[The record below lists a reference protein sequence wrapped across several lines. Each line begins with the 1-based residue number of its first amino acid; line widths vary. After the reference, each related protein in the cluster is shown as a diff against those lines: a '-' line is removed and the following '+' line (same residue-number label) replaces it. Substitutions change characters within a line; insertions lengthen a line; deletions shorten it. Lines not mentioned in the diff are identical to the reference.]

1 MELGLAGYCP
11 VHWREHDRLPE
22 GRFFTTMAQNDT
34 EFPTELRGY
43 KRSDVDSAIAALRGD
58 LIQAAKERQGALGE
72 VAELKNELAALGG
85 GENGPTYAGLG
96 ARLEAILRI
105 AEEQSTSLIGQAD
118 INAEKLLALAK
129 IDAASALETAAREA
143 ERLTSDA
150 TNEVATLRDGA
161 RSESEKLMADAK
173 EEAQRVRG
181 EALEEAASI
190 RGAVATESAKFRASA
205 KGESKALRAEAERS
219 LTENTVVAEREM
231 NKARAA
237 LVELEKDVAAERASH
252 ELAAKAMRQEAE
264 LAKTIMEK
272 NIAETTARFGVEN
285 EKQAEVL
292 ARQASE
298 ARADIDAEISASRA
312 AAEKELLESHQKAV
326 VVNDRYLREAS
337 AQLADTKARLNA
349 VRKEHKLLMAA
360 IEETNRSGKAAANA
374 EARKLVTQAKKEA
387 STIIRQAE
395 AEAMERV
402 AAAESRLVVLSAE
415 RDAIA
420 QYVEGLRVVV
430 GEVIVAEAR
439 KREPAAAKPRKREP
453 AAAKPGKREPAA
465 AKARSSRAKGK

>member
-1 MELGLAGYCP
+1 MELGLTGYCP
-11 VHWREHDRLPE
+11 VHYAGHIKLSE

-43 KRSDVDSAIAALRGD
+43 KRSEVDSAIAALRGD
-58 LIQAAKERQGALGE
+58 LIQAAKERQGALGQ
-72 VAELKNELAALGG
+72 VAELKNELAGLGG
-85 GENGPTYAGLG
+85 GERGPTYAGLG

-129 IDAASALETAAREA
+129 IDAAAALETAAREA

-173 EEAQRVRG
+173 EEAQRVRDQ
-181 EALEEAASI
+181 ALEEAASI
-190 RGAVATESAKFRASA
+190 RGAIATESAKVRASA
-205 KGESKALRAEAERS
+205 KRESEALRAEAERS
-219 LTENTVVAEREM
+219 LTENAVVAEREI
-231 NKARAA
+231 NKARVA
-237 LVELEKDVAAERASH
+237 LTELEKDSAAGRASH
-252 ELAAKAMRQEAE
+252 ELALKAMRQEAE

-272 NIAETTARFGVEN
+272 NIAETSARLGVEN

-298 ARADIDAEISASRA
+298 ARADIDAEISARRA
-312 AAEKELLESHQKAV
+312 EAEKELLESHQKAV
-326 VVNDRYLREAS
+326 VVNDRYLSEAS
-337 AQLADTKARLNA
+337 AQLADSKASLNA

-360 IEETNRSGKAAANA
+360 IEETNRSGKTAAIA
-374 EARKLVTQAKKEA
+374 EARKLVTKAKKDA

-415 RDAIA
+415 RDTIA
-420 QYVEGLRVVV
+420 QYVEGLRAVV
-430 GEVIVAEAR
+430 GKAVAADRR
-439 KREPAAAKPRKREP
+439 KREPE
-453 AAAKPGKREPAA
+453 A

>member
-1 MELGLAGYCP
+1 MELGLTGQCP
-11 VHWREHDRLPE
+11 VHYRGHDRLPE

-43 KRSDVDSAIAALRGD
+43 KRSEVDSAIAALRGD

-72 VAELKNELAALGG
+72 VAELKKELAGLGG

-173 EEAQRVRG
+173 EEAQRVRD

-190 RGAVATESAKFRASA
+190 RGAIATESAKVRASA
-205 KGESKALRAEAERS
+205 KRESQALRAEAERS
-219 LTENTVVAEREM
+219 LAENAVVAEREI
-231 NKARAA
+231 NKARVA
-237 LVELEKDVAAERASH
+237 LTELEKDVAAERASH
-252 ELAAKAMRQEAE
+252 ELALKAMRQEAE
-264 LAKTIMEK
+264 LAKTTMEK
-272 NIAETTARFGVEN
+272 NIAEATARLGVEN

-298 ARADIDAEISASRA
+298 ARADIDAEISARRA
-312 AAEKELLESHQKAV
+312 EAEKELLESHQKAV
-326 VVNDRYLREAS
+326 AMNDRYLSEAS
-337 AQLADTKARLNA
+337 AQIAHTKASLKA
-349 VRKEHKLLMAA
+349 VRKEHKLLIAA
-360 IEETNRSGKAAANA
+360 IEETNRSGKTAAIA
-374 EARKLVTQAKKEA
+374 EARKLVARAKKDA
-387 STIIRQAE
+387 SAIIRQAE

-415 RDAIA
+415 RDTIA
-420 QYVEGLRVVV
+420 QYVEGLRAVV
-430 GEVIVAEAR
+430 GKVVAADRR
-439 KREPAAAKPRKREP
+439 KGKPE
-453 AAAKPGKREPAA
+453 A
-465 AKARSSRAKGK
+465 AKARSSRAKGKQED